1 MSFLYEKFGVQGKP
15 DPREQG
21 KMQRVKAIEKV
32 FLIFII
38 GSICG
43 YIFETIVVLF
53 QKGHFE
59 IRQGVIYGPFIPVY
73 GLGGIMYYII

>member
-1 MSFLYEKFGVQGKP
+1 MKEKFRQL
-15 DPREQG
+15 
-21 KMQRVKAIEKV
+21 EKV
-32 FLIFII
+32 FIIFII

-73 GLGGIMYYII
+73 GL

>member
-1 MSFLYEKFGVQGKP
+1 MKEKF
-15 DPREQG
+15 
-21 KMQRVKAIEKV
+21 KAIEKV

-59 IRQGVIYGPFIPVY
+59 IRQGVIYGPFIPVC
-73 GLGGIMYYII
+73 IIYFSKKYKLENYHKYF